1 MSKLKR
7 DIGERFST
15 LRGQRSYRAFAEDT
29 KISESLLQRY
39 ETGGGLPSTEN
50 IVALAKREKIHTDW
64 LLMGKGPM
72 RA

>member
-7 DIGERFST
+7 DIGERFGT
-15 LRGQRSYRAFAEDT
+15 LRCERSYRAFAKDT

-50 IVALAKREKIHTDW
+50 LVALVKSEKVNLHW
-64 LLMGKGPM
+64 LLLGKGSM
-72 RA
+72 LL